1 MSSSTEAKEK
11 SPSMGPR
18 RAHACGGLH
27 QFHPSCLC
35 PPRVGR
41 GPTSLLASCSPHL
54 PLWPSEGSPCTDCPG
69 LRSPLLAVSSPYPL
83 TIPFVNPSSHI
94 LLPPFPAR
102 PGARDGDGSGLLG
115 AGQDRRPSYLW
126 HAGAVRQAEAC
137 RGARCV
143 PKVSTA
149 QGGMMLCTSHCLV
162 SHGCARA
169 IHLSLF
175 HLKNVPCNRSFW
187 GAWATLSADCDHH
200 LTLGSNLGYCSP
212 AVLPRHRAETLID
225 SLTWW
230 SLPTLPENIGLSF
243 HSIV

>member
-1 MSSSTEAKEK
+1 MWGSSSVPPKLSVSSSGGKRAYQPAGLLL
-11 SPSMGPR
+11 SPSPPVAIRGQPMHGLPR
-18 RAHACGGLH
+18 T
-27 QFHPSCLC
+27 Q
-35 PPRVGR
+35 
-41 GPTSLLASCSPHL
+41 
-54 PLWPSEGSPCTDCPG
+54 
-69 LRSPLLAVSSPYPL
+69 VSS
-83 TIPFVNPSSHI
+83 TCCIIP
-94 LLPPFPAR
+94 LPPYYTLCEPFLTHSAPSLPRTAR
-102 PGARDGDGSGLLG
+102 GKGWRDGSGLLG

-243 HSIV
+243 HSIL